1 VILGSFDSDNEVD
14 AHDDEHDD
22 EHDDDALE
30 STSSESMFVLS
41 ADIREVASRNANVGL
56 VRLTQ
61 QQAQLHAAQQHQ
73 QHQQHQQQHQQQLKQ
88 TASGAL
94 LDDLPLSVAAVRS
107 RQVSIGFADVQGVRE
122 SMEDATV
129 IQPAFCD
136 DVRSDL
142 VAIFDGHGGAEA
154 SLLCARALPHYMGQR
169 MAALL
174 DHVAAEHRADASAA
188 QLVSVVH
195 ASLADTQRQLLADDS
210 VQGGCTALV
219 VLVHGDQC
227 IVANVG
233 DSRAVLGTLSS
244 EGPLVRSIQ
253 APSDDIVRAVTS
265 PSDDTDLRS
274 STAAVAAA
282 STPVAH
288 ATAHA
293 TSGIQ
298 VPLSL
303 SFSQTSQA
311 QVDDHHGGG
320 GGGGST
326 SSSTNATTNAT
337 NATEENRAHVSTD
350 VAGTQASGSASG
362 SANRRVHVV
371 RVTRDHKPDD
381 VEETARVKQAGGFVA
396 RGRVCA
402 VLAVSRA
409 LGDRFLIPYLSCTAD
424 YYSIENWRRHSVL
437 ILACDGVWD
446 VLSDVEV
453 VAIAHSTRDAAKAA
467 RRICTAAISQGST
480 DNVSVVVIRFDGEA
494 GFVRRLRRADA
505 AVAKRRKVTSASPPA
520 SNK

>member
-1 VILGSFDSDNEVD
+1 LRLRSRSARSAIFLRWRSSSFSTRRF
-14 AHDDEHDD
+14 
-22 EHDDDALE
+22 ALA
-30 STSSESMFVLS
+30 S
-41 ADIREVASRNANVGL
+41 ALMRAASALAAASRC
-56 VRLTQ
+56 R
-61 QQAQLHAAQQHQ
+61 
-73 QHQQHQQQHQQQLKQ
+73 
-88 TASGAL
+88 
-94 LDDLPLSVAAVRS
+94 
-107 RQVSIGFADVQGVRE
+107 
-122 SMEDATV
+122 
-129 IQPAFCD
+129 
-136 DVRSDL
+136 
-142 VAIFDGHGGAEA
+142 HGGAEA